1 MRLFAT
7 CLMVLALVLGPV
19 TVARA
24 QDTYPTTIDASNPYA
39 NVLPAAKLAYD
50 SARTDYDQAAAHAYD
65 SWAAYSTYYR
75 AYYALWNAYTR
86 YAWYLRY
93 YQYYEQ
99 ATRFTGQ
106 VVLEDNVD
114 YLPRPPAP
122 GIGGATVQL
131 TSAVRP
137 GTGYTSFAIRLIGT
151 YTTEADGRFHFDG
164 LTSGS
169 YYAYTVNKPGYAP
182 ASGTIQARAGAG
194 ELTIRLKKT
203 SGLSGVVVAKPLYGA
218 IPIDPPPGWNDPRP
232 LAGVKC
238 SLYRTDVVYIRD
250 PGPTAVVVTDAEG
263 KFNFPDAS
271 YSSARVVFELAN
283 YTTQAQSVVLSAGP
297 QTLRVLMVYSGP
309 PVPVAN
315 PGGISAD
322 DLIRR

>member
-24 QDTYPTTIDASNPYA
+24 QDPYPTAIDASNPYA
-39 NVLPAAKLAYD
+39 QVLPEAKLAYD
-50 SARTDYDQAAAHAYD
+50 SARTAYDQAAAHAYD

-86 YAWYLRY
+86 YAWYLSY
-93 YQYYEQ
+93 YQYYET
-99 ATRFTGQ
+99 ATRFKGQ

-114 YLPRPPAP
+114 YLPRPPSPA
-122 GIGGATVQL
+122 IAGATVQL
-131 TSAVRP
+131 TSYVRP
-137 GTGYTSFAIRLIGT
+137 GMGLAIRLIGT

-164 LTSGS
+164 LTSGA
-169 YYAYTVNKPGYAP
+169 YYAYTVNKTGYAQ
-182 ASGTIQARAGAG
+182 ASGTFQARAGSG
-194 ELTIRLKKT
+194 ELTIRLRKT

-238 SLYRTDVVYIRD
+238 TLYRTDVVYIRD
-250 PGPTAVVVTDAEG
+250 PGPTAVVTTDSEG
-263 KFNFPDAS
+263 KFEFPDAS
-271 YSSARVVFELAN
+271 YSSARVVFELNN
-283 YTTQAQSVVLSAGP
+283 YTTQTQSVALSAGP